1 MTEAPAAAAAL
12 TGIRVLDLTTNY
24 AAYAGRLLADLGAD
38 VVRVEPPEGSPV
50 RSLAPSQPG
59 PMGEVLSFAHA
70 FLDAGK
76 RSVTLDR
83 ATPAGREL
91 LVELAASSDA
101 IIETP
106 AAAGDERIDVERIRQ
121 RNPGLVLV
129 SISAFGRDGPYAG
142 YRATDL
148 TLLAAGGLLS
158 LGGYADSEP
167 LAVQGEQA
175 MLASGIYGAIAV
187 LTGLYQRISTSEG
200 CWIDVS
206 GQECVAF
213 ALEDA
218 VAEWSIN
225 GHVRRRLGDGAREAG
240 TGVYPCKDGYVSM
253 VAGRL
258 GTAKAF
264 VALTQWV
271 AASEAPGAASLLE
284 PHWQDFNYRQSAEG
298 IARFAEIFGAFCR
311 TRGKQE
317 LYREGQARQI
327 AIAPVNTIADVLQD
341 PQLAANSY
349 FRPQLERISGKDIA
363 FPGPPYRLSRTPARP
378 RAPAPR
384 LGEHNRELLQG
395 EFRPRRRRGEGLRK
409 RDAAFGSESA
419 GFLLDRRRRVRHPHP
434 GRSGRRGDQGRN
446 RGPIPT
452 ICGSR
457 ARTSREQSRSRAPAI
472 SHRATPARRASRS
485 TCRIRGRG
493 RLR

>member
-1 MTEAPAAAAAL
+1 MIQAPASAAAL

-38 VVRVEPPEGSPV
+38 VVRVEPPEGSPL
-50 RSLAPSQPG
+50 RSLAPCQTG
-59 PMGEVLSFAHA
+59 PTGAPLSFAHA

-76 RSVTLDR
+76 RSVTLDLMT
-83 ATPAGREL
+83 AAGREL
-91 LVELAASSDA
+91 LAELTASSDA
-101 IIETP
+101 MIETP
-106 AAAGDERIDVERIRQ
+106 SAAAADHIDFELVRQ

-142 YRATDL
+142 YQATDL

-158 LGGYADSEP
+158 LGGYVDSEP

-187 LTGLYQRISTSEG
+187 LTALYERTQTGKG

-240 TGVYPCKDGYVSM
+240 TGVYPCKDGYISM

-258 GTAKAF
+258 GTANAF
-264 VALTQWV
+264 VMLTQWV
-271 AASEAPGAASLLE
+271 AASEVPGGASLLE
-284 PHWQDFNYRQSAEG
+284 PQWQDFKFRQSPEG

-327 AIAPVNTIADVLQD
+327 AIAPVNTVADVLQD
-341 PQLAANSY
+341 AQLAANSY
-349 FRPQLERISGKDIA
+349 FQPQFERNSGREIT

-378 RAPAPR
+378 RGAAPK
-384 LGEHNRELLQG
+384 LGEHNRELVDRELRLAAGAG
-395 EFRPRRRRGEGLRK
+395 E
-409 RDAAFGSESA
+409 A
-419 GFLLDRRRRVRHPHP
+419 
-434 GRSGRRGDQGRN
+434 
-446 RGPIPT
+446 
-452 ICGSR
+452 
-457 ARTSREQSRSRAPAI
+457 
-472 SHRATPARRASRS
+472 
-485 TCRIRGRG
+485 
-493 RLR
+493 

>member
-59 PMGEVLSFAHA
+59 RMGEVLSFAHA

-187 LTGLYQRISTSEG
+187 LTGLYQRMLYQRG
-200 CWIDVS
+200 LLDR
-206 GQECVAF
+206 CVRAGMRGVR
-213 ALEDA
+213 A
-218 VAEWSIN
+218 
-225 GHVRRRLGDGAREAG
+225 RRRRG
-240 TGVYPCKDGYVSM
+240 GVVDQWPC
-253 VAGRL
+253 
-258 GTAKAF
+258 
-264 VALTQWV
+264 
-271 AASEAPGAASLLE
+271 AP
-284 PHWQDFNYRQSAEG
+284 P
-298 IARFAEIFGAFCR
+298 
-311 TRGKQE
+311 
-317 LYREGQARQI
+317 
-327 AIAPVNTIADVLQD
+327 
-341 PQLAANSY
+341 
-349 FRPQLERISGKDIA
+349 
-363 FPGPPYRLSRTPARP
+363 
-378 RAPAPR
+378 
-384 LGEHNRELLQG
+384 
-395 EFRPRRRRGEGLRK
+395 PRRRRTRGRHRCLSLQGRLRQHGGGPPRHRQGVRRLDAVGRGFRGAGRCVLARAALAGLQLPPVGGGDRAVRRDLRCVLPHARQAGALSRRSGPPDRDCAGEHH
-409 RDAAFGSESA
+409 
-419 GFLLDRRRRVRHPHP
+419 RRRPAGPPACGEFVFPAAARTHIRQGYRFSRTALSAQPHACAAT
-434 GRSGRRGDQGRN
+434 RSSAAARRAQ
-446 RGPIPT
+446 
-452 ICGSR
+452 SR
-457 ARTSREQSRSRAPAI
+457 AAAGGVPTSP
-472 SHRATPARRASRS
+472 PARR
-485 TCRIRGRG
+485 
-493 RLR
+493 RLEKTRCSFRV

>member
-1 MTEAPAAAAAL
+1 MIQAPASAAAL

-38 VVRVEPPEGSPV
+38 VVRVEPPEGSPL
-50 RSLAPSQPG
+50 RSLAPCQTG
-59 PMGEVLSFAHA
+59 PTDAPLSFAHA

-76 RSVTLDR
+76 RSVTLDLMT
-83 ATPAGREL
+83 AAGREL
-91 LVELAASSDA
+91 LAELAASSDA
-101 IIETP
+101 MIETP
-106 AAAGDERIDVERIRQ
+106 SAAAADHIDFELVRQ

-142 YRATDL
+142 YQATDL

-158 LGGYADSEP
+158 LGGYVDSEP

-187 LTGLYQRISTSEG
+187 LTALYERTQTGKG

-240 TGVYPCKDGYVSM
+240 TGVYPCKDGHISM

-258 GTAKAF
+258 GTANAF
-264 VALTQWV
+264 VTLTQWV
-271 AASEAPGAASLLE
+271 AASEVPGGASLLE
-284 PHWQDFNYRQSAEG
+284 PQWQDFKFRQSPEG

-327 AIAPVNTIADVLQD
+327 AIAPVNTVADVLQD
-341 PQLAANSY
+341 AQLAANSY
-349 FRPQLERISGKDIA
+349 FQPQFERNSGREIT

-378 RAPAPR
+378 RGAAPK
-384 LGEHNRELLQG
+384 LGEHNRELVDRELRLAAGAG
-395 EFRPRRRRGEGLRK
+395 E
-409 RDAAFGSESA
+409 A
-419 GFLLDRRRRVRHPHP
+419 
-434 GRSGRRGDQGRN
+434 
-446 RGPIPT
+446 
-452 ICGSR
+452 
-457 ARTSREQSRSRAPAI
+457 
-472 SHRATPARRASRS
+472 
-485 TCRIRGRG
+485 
-493 RLR
+493 

>member
-1 MTEAPAAAAAL
+1 MMQAPASAAAL

-50 RSLAPSQPG
+50 RSLAPCQTG
-59 PMGEVLSFAHA
+59 PTGEALSFAHA

-76 RSVTLDR
+76 RSVTLDLST
-83 ATPAGREL
+83 AAGREL
-91 LVELAASSDA
+91 LAELTASSDA
-101 IIETP
+101 MIETP
-106 AAAGDERIDVERIRQ
+106 AAAAAEHIDFELVRQ

-158 LGGYADSEP
+158 LGGYVDSEP
-167 LAVQGEQA
+167 LAVTGRA
-175 MLASGIYGAIAV
+175 GDAGFRHIRRDRGADRA
-187 LTGLYQRISTSEG
+187 LRAHATGEG

-240 TGVYPCKDGYVSM
+240 TGVYPCKDGYISM

-258 GTAKAF
+258 GTANAF
-264 VALTQWV
+264 VMLTQWV
-271 AASEAPGAASLLE
+271 AASGVPGGASLLE
-284 PHWQDFNYRQSAEG
+284 PQWQDFKFRQSPEG

-327 AIAPVNTIADVLQD
+327 AIAPVNTVADVLQD

-349 FRPQLERISGKDIA
+349 FQPQFERNSGKEIA

-378 RAPAPR
+378 RGAAPK
-384 LGEHNRELLQG
+384 LGEHNRELLDRELQLAAGAG
-395 EFRPRRRRGEGLRK
+395 E
-409 RDAAFGSESA
+409 A
-419 GFLLDRRRRVRHPHP
+419 
-434 GRSGRRGDQGRN
+434 
-446 RGPIPT
+446 
-452 ICGSR
+452 
-457 ARTSREQSRSRAPAI
+457 
-472 SHRATPARRASRS
+472 
-485 TCRIRGRG
+485 
-493 RLR
+493 

>member
-1 MTEAPAAAAAL
+1 MIQAPATAAAL
-12 TGIRVLDLTTNY
+12 TGIRILDLTTNY

-38 VVRVEPPEGSPV
+38 VVRVEPPEGSPL
-50 RSLAPSQPG
+50 RSLAPCQTG
-59 PMGEVLSFAHA
+59 PTGAPLSFAHA

-76 RSVTLDR
+76 RSVTLDLMT
-83 ATPAGREL
+83 AAGREL
-91 LVELAASSDA
+91 LAELAASSDA
-101 IIETP
+101 MIETP
-106 AAAGDERIDVERIRQ
+106 SASAADHIDFELVRQ

-142 YRATDL
+142 YQATDL

-158 LGGYADSEP
+158 LGGYVDSEP

-187 LTGLYQRISTSEG
+187 LTALYERTQTGKG

-240 TGVYPCKDGYVSM
+240 TGVYPCKDGHISM

-258 GTAKAF
+258 GTANAF
-264 VALTQWV
+264 VTLTQWV
-271 AASEAPGAASLLE
+271 AASEVPDAASLLE
-284 PHWQDFNYRQSAEG
+284 PQWQDFKFRQSREG

-327 AIAPVNTIADVLQD
+327 AIAPVNTVADVLQD
-341 PQLAANSY
+341 AQLAANSY
-349 FRPQLERISGKDIA
+349 FQPQFERNSGRDIT

-378 RAPAPR
+378 RGVAPK
-384 LGEHNRELLQG
+384 LGEHNRELVDR
-395 EFRPRRRRGEGLRK
+395 ELRL
-409 RDAAFGSESA
+409 AAGA
-419 GFLLDRRRRVRHPHP
+419 GK
-434 GRSGRRGDQGRN
+434 
-446 RGPIPT
+446 
-452 ICGSR
+452 
-457 ARTSREQSRSRAPAI
+457 A
-472 SHRATPARRASRS
+472 
-485 TCRIRGRG
+485 
-493 RLR
+493 

>member
-1 MTEAPAAAAAL
+1 MMQAPATAAAL

-50 RSLAPSQPG
+50 RSLAPCQTG
-59 PMGEVLSFAHA
+59 PAGAPLSFAHA

-76 RSVTLDR
+76 RSVTLDLTS
-83 ATPAGREL
+83 AAGREL
-91 LVELAASSDA
+91 LAELAASSDA
-101 IIETP
+101 MIETP
-106 AAAGDERIDVERIRQ
+106 SADAADHIDFELVRQ

-142 YRATDL
+142 YQATDL

-187 LTGLYQRISTSEG
+187 LTALYERTQTGKG

-225 GHVRRRLGDGAREAG
+225 AHVRRRLGDGAREAG
-240 TGVYPCKDGYVSM
+240 TGIYPCKDGHISM

-258 GTAKAF
+258 GTANAF
-264 VALTQWV
+264 VTLTQWV
-271 AASEAPGAASLLE
+271 AASEVPGGASLLE
-284 PHWQDFNYRQSAEG
+284 PQWQNFKFRQSREG

-311 TRGKQE
+311 TRGKHE

-327 AIAPVNTIADVLQD
+327 AIAPVNTVADVLED
-341 PQLAANSY
+341 AQLAANSY
-349 FRPQLERISGKDIA
+349 FRPQFERNSGRDIT
-363 FPGPPYRLSRTPARP
+363 FPGPPYRLSRTPARL
-378 RAPAPR
+378 RGAAPK
-384 LGEHNRELLQG
+384 LGEHNRELVDQELRLAAGAG
-395 EFRPRRRRGEGLRK
+395 E
-409 RDAAFGSESA
+409 A
-419 GFLLDRRRRVRHPHP
+419 
-434 GRSGRRGDQGRN
+434 
-446 RGPIPT
+446 
-452 ICGSR
+452 
-457 ARTSREQSRSRAPAI
+457 
-472 SHRATPARRASRS
+472 
-485 TCRIRGRG
+485 
-493 RLR
+493 

>member
-1 MTEAPAAAAAL
+1 MVEAPAAAAAL

-50 RSLAPSQPG
+50 RSLAPCQPG
-59 PMGEVLSFAHA
+59 PAGESLSFAHA

-76 RSVTLDR
+76 RSVTLDL
-83 ATPAGREL
+83 ANTAGREL
-91 LVELAASSDA
+91 LAELAASSDA
-101 IIETP
+101 MIETP
-106 AAAGDERIDVERIRQ
+106 SATAGNGIDFELVRQ
-121 RNPGLVLV
+121 RNPGLVVV

-142 YRATDL
+142 YAATDL

-175 MLASGIYGAIAV
+175 MLASGIYGAVAV
-187 LTGLYQRISTSEG
+187 LTALFERTQTGKG

-225 GHVRRRLGDGAREAG
+225 AYVRRRLGDGAREAG
-240 TGVYPCKDGYVSM
+240 TGVYPCKDGYISM

-264 VALTQWV
+264 VALTQWI
-271 AASEAPGAASLLE
+271 AGSELPDGASLLE
-284 PHWQDFNYRQSAEG
+284 PQWQDFKYRQSREG
-298 IARFAEIFGAFCR
+298 IERFAEIFGAFCR
-311 TRGKQE
+311 SRGKQQ

-327 AIAPVNTIADVLQD
+327 AIASVNTIADVLQD
-341 PQLAANSY
+341 AQLAANSY
-349 FRPQLERISGKDIA
+349 FRPQFERISGREIT

-378 RAPAPR
+378 RGAAPK
-384 LGEHNRELLQG
+384 LGEHNRALLQS
-395 EFRPRRRRGEGLRK
+395 ELRL
-409 RDAAFGSESA
+409 AAGASEA
-419 GFLLDRRRRVRHPHP
+419 
-434 GRSGRRGDQGRN
+434 
-446 RGPIPT
+446 
-452 ICGSR
+452 
-457 ARTSREQSRSRAPAI
+457 
-472 SHRATPARRASRS
+472 
-485 TCRIRGRG
+485 
-493 RLR
+493 

>member
-1 MTEAPAAAAAL
+1 MIQAPASAAAL

-38 VVRVEPPEGSPV
+38 VVRVEPPEGSPL
-50 RSLAPSQPG
+50 RGLAPCQTG
-59 PMGEVLSFAHA
+59 PTGAPLSFAHA

-76 RSVTLDR
+76 RSVTLDLMT
-83 ATPAGREL
+83 AAGREL
-91 LVELAASSDA
+91 LAELTASSDA
-101 IIETP
+101 MIETP
-106 AAAGDERIDVERIRQ
+106 SAAAAGHIDFELVRQ

-142 YRATDL
+142 YQATDL

-158 LGGYADSEP
+158 LGGYVDSEP

-187 LTGLYQRISTSEG
+187 LTALYERTQTGKG

-240 TGVYPCKDGYVSM
+240 TGVYPCKDGHISM

-258 GTAKAF
+258 GTANAF
-264 VALTQWV
+264 VTLTQWV
-271 AASEAPGAASLLE
+271 AASGVPGAASLLE
-284 PHWQDFNYRQSAEG
+284 PQWQDFKFRQSREG

-327 AIAPVNTIADVLQD
+327 AIAPVNTVADVLQD
-341 PQLAANSY
+341 AQLAANSY
-349 FRPQLERISGKDIA
+349 FQPQFERNSGREIT

-378 RAPAPR
+378 RGAAPK
-384 LGEHNRELLQG
+384 LGEHNRELVDRELRLAAGAG
-395 EFRPRRRRGEGLRK
+395 E
-409 RDAAFGSESA
+409 A
-419 GFLLDRRRRVRHPHP
+419 
-434 GRSGRRGDQGRN
+434 
-446 RGPIPT
+446 
-452 ICGSR
+452 
-457 ARTSREQSRSRAPAI
+457 
-472 SHRATPARRASRS
+472 
-485 TCRIRGRG
+485 
-493 RLR
+493 

>member
-1 MTEAPAAAAAL
+1 MIQAPATAAAL

-38 VVRVEPPEGSPV
+38 VVRVEPPEGSPL
-50 RSLAPSQPG
+50 RSLAPCQTG
-59 PMGEVLSFAHA
+59 PTGAPLSFAHA

-76 RSVTLDR
+76 RSVTLDLMT
-83 ATPAGREL
+83 AAGREL
-91 LVELAASSDA
+91 LAELAASSDA
-101 IIETP
+101 MIETP
-106 AAAGDERIDVERIRQ
+106 SAAAADHIDFELVRQ

-142 YRATDL
+142 YQATDL

-158 LGGYADSEP
+158 LGGYVDSEP

-187 LTGLYQRISTSEG
+187 LTALYERTQTGKG

-225 GHVRRRLGDGAREAG
+225 AHVRRRLGDGAREAG
-240 TGVYPCKDGYVSM
+240 TGVYPCKDGHISM

-258 GTAKAF
+258 GTANAF
-264 VALTQWV
+264 VTLTQWV
-271 AASEAPGAASLLE
+271 AASGVPGAASLLE
-284 PHWQDFNYRQSAEG
+284 PQWQDFKFRQSREG

-327 AIAPVNTIADVLQD
+327 AIAPVNTVADVLQD
-341 PQLAANSY
+341 AQLAANSY
-349 FRPQLERISGKDIA
+349 FQPQFERSSGREIT

-378 RAPAPR
+378 RGAAPK
-384 LGEHNRELLQG
+384 LGEHNRELVDRELRLAAGAG
-395 EFRPRRRRGEGLRK
+395 E
-409 RDAAFGSESA
+409 A
-419 GFLLDRRRRVRHPHP
+419 
-434 GRSGRRGDQGRN
+434 
-446 RGPIPT
+446 
-452 ICGSR
+452 
-457 ARTSREQSRSRAPAI
+457 
-472 SHRATPARRASRS
+472 
-485 TCRIRGRG
+485 
-493 RLR
+493 

>member
-1 MTEAPAAAAAL
+1 MIQAPATAAAL
-12 TGIRVLDLTTNY
+12 AGIRVLDLTTNY

-38 VVRVEPPEGSPV
+38 VVRVEPPEGSPL
-50 RSLAPSQPG
+50 RSLAPCQTG
-59 PMGEVLSFAHA
+59 PTGAPLSFAHA

-76 RSVTLDR
+76 RSVTLDLMT
-83 ATPAGREL
+83 AAGREQL
-91 LVELAASSDA
+91 AELAASSDA
-101 IIETP
+101 MIETP
-106 AAAGDERIDVERIRQ
+106 SASAADHIDFEPVRQ

-142 YRATDL
+142 YQATDL

-158 LGGYADSEP
+158 LGGYVDSEP

-187 LTGLYQRISTSEG
+187 LTALYERTQTGKG

-240 TGVYPCKDGYVSM
+240 TGVYPCKDGHISM

-258 GTAKAF
+258 GTANAF
-264 VALTQWV
+264 VRLTQWV
-271 AASEAPGAASLLE
+271 AASEVPDAASLLE
-284 PHWQDFNYRQSAEG
+284 PQWQDFKFRQSREG

-327 AIAPVNTIADVLQD
+327 AIAPVNTVADVLQD
-341 PQLAANSY
+341 AQLAANSY
-349 FRPQLERISGKDIA
+349 FQPQFERNSGRDIT

-378 RAPAPR
+378 RGVAPK
-384 LGEHNRELLQG
+384 LGEHNRELVDRELRLAAGAG
-395 EFRPRRRRGEGLRK
+395 E
-409 RDAAFGSESA
+409 A
-419 GFLLDRRRRVRHPHP
+419 
-434 GRSGRRGDQGRN
+434 
-446 RGPIPT
+446 
-452 ICGSR
+452 
-457 ARTSREQSRSRAPAI
+457 
-472 SHRATPARRASRS
+472 
-485 TCRIRGRG
+485 
-493 RLR
+493 

>member
-1 MTEAPAAAAAL
+1 MIQAPATAAAL

-38 VVRVEPPEGSPV
+38 VVRVEPPEGSPL
-50 RSLAPSQPG
+50 RSLAPCQTG
-59 PMGEVLSFAHA
+59 PTGAPLSFAHA

-76 RSVTLDR
+76 RSVTLDLMT
-83 ATPAGREL
+83 AAGREL
-91 LVELAASSDA
+91 LAELAASSDA
-101 IIETP
+101 MIETP
-106 AAAGDERIDVERIRQ
+106 SAAAADHIDFELVRQ

-142 YRATDL
+142 YQATDL

-158 LGGYADSEP
+158 LGGYVDSEP

-187 LTGLYQRISTSEG
+187 LTALYERTQTGKG

-225 GHVRRRLGDGAREAG
+225 AHVRRRLGDGAREAG
-240 TGVYPCKDGYVSM
+240 TGVYPCKDGHISM

-258 GTAKAF
+258 GTANAF
-264 VALTQWV
+264 VTLTQWV
-271 AASEAPGAASLLE
+271 AASGVPGAASLLE
-284 PHWQDFNYRQSAEG
+284 PQWQDFKFRQSREG

-327 AIAPVNTIADVLQD
+327 AIAPVNTVADVLQD
-341 PQLAANSY
+341 AQLAANSY
-349 FRPQLERISGKDIA
+349 FQPQFERSSGREITS
-363 FPGPPYRLSRTPARP
+363 PGPPYRLSRTPARP
-378 RAPAPR
+378 RGAAPK
-384 LGEHNRELLQG
+384 LGEHNRELVDRELRLAAGAG
-395 EFRPRRRRGEGLRK
+395 E
-409 RDAAFGSESA
+409 A
-419 GFLLDRRRRVRHPHP
+419 
-434 GRSGRRGDQGRN
+434 
-446 RGPIPT
+446 
-452 ICGSR
+452 
-457 ARTSREQSRSRAPAI
+457 
-472 SHRATPARRASRS
+472 
-485 TCRIRGRG
+485 
-493 RLR
+493 

>member
-1 MTEAPAAAAAL
+1 MIQAPASAAAL

-38 VVRVEPPEGSPV
+38 VVRVEPPEGSPLRGV
-50 RSLAPSQPG
+50 APCQTG
-59 PMGEVLSFAHA
+59 PTGAPLSFAHA

-76 RSVTLDR
+76 RSVTLDLMT
-83 ATPAGREL
+83 AAGREL
-91 LVELAASSDA
+91 LAELTASSDA
-101 IIETP
+101 MIETP
-106 AAAGDERIDVERIRQ
+106 SAAAADHIDFEVVRR

-142 YRATDL
+142 YQATDL

-158 LGGYADSEP
+158 LGGYVDSEP

-187 LTGLYQRISTSEG
+187 LTALHERTQTGKG

-240 TGVYPCKDGYVSM
+240 TGVYPCKDGYISM

-258 GTAKAF
+258 GTANAF
-264 VALTQWV
+264 VMLTQWV
-271 AASEAPGAASLLE
+271 AASEVPGGASLLE
-284 PHWQDFNYRQSAEG
+284 PQWQDFKFRQSPEG

-327 AIAPVNTIADVLQD
+327 AIAPVNTVADVLQD
-341 PQLAANSY
+341 AQLAANSY
-349 FRPQLERISGKDIA
+349 FQPQFERNSGREIT

-378 RAPAPR
+378 RGAAPK
-384 LGEHNRELLQG
+384 LGEHNRELVDRELRLAAGAG
-395 EFRPRRRRGEGLRK
+395 E
-409 RDAAFGSESA
+409 A
-419 GFLLDRRRRVRHPHP
+419 
-434 GRSGRRGDQGRN
+434 
-446 RGPIPT
+446 
-452 ICGSR
+452 
-457 ARTSREQSRSRAPAI
+457 
-472 SHRATPARRASRS
+472 
-485 TCRIRGRG
+485 
-493 RLR
+493 

>member
-1 MTEAPAAAAAL
+1 MIQAPASAAAL

-38 VVRVEPPEGSPV
+38 VVRVEPPEGSPL
-50 RSLAPSQPG
+50 RSLAPCQTGSTGAP
-59 PMGEVLSFAHA
+59 LSFAHA

-76 RSVTLDR
+76 RSVTLDLMT
-83 ATPAGREL
+83 AAGREL
-91 LVELAASSDA
+91 LAELTASSDA
-101 IIETP
+101 MIETP
-106 AAAGDERIDVERIRQ
+106 SAAAAGHIDFELVRQ

-142 YRATDL
+142 YQATDL

-158 LGGYADSEP
+158 LGGYVDSEP

-187 LTGLYQRISTSEG
+187 LTALYERTQTGKG

-240 TGVYPCKDGYVSM
+240 TGVYPCKDGHISM

-258 GTAKAF
+258 GTANAF
-264 VALTQWV
+264 VTLTQWV
-271 AASEAPGAASLLE
+271 AASGVPGAASLLE
-284 PHWQDFNYRQSAEG
+284 PQWQDFKFRQSREG

-327 AIAPVNTIADVLQD
+327 AIAPVNTVADVLQD
-341 PQLAANSY
+341 AQLAANSY
-349 FRPQLERISGKDIA
+349 FQPQFERNSGREIT

-378 RAPAPR
+378 RGAAPK
-384 LGEHNRELLQG
+384 LGEHNRELVDRELRLAAGAG
-395 EFRPRRRRGEGLRK
+395 E
-409 RDAAFGSESA
+409 A
-419 GFLLDRRRRVRHPHP
+419 
-434 GRSGRRGDQGRN
+434 
-446 RGPIPT
+446 
-452 ICGSR
+452 
-457 ARTSREQSRSRAPAI
+457 
-472 SHRATPARRASRS
+472 
-485 TCRIRGRG
+485 
-493 RLR
+493 

>member
-1 MTEAPAAAAAL
+1 MIQAPASAAAL

-38 VVRVEPPEGSPV
+38 VVRVEPPEGSPL
-50 RSLAPSQPG
+50 RSLAPCQTG
-59 PMGEVLSFAHA
+59 PTGAPLSFAHA

-76 RSVTLDR
+76 RSVTLDLMT
-83 ATPAGREL
+83 AAGRQL
-91 LVELAASSDA
+91 LAELAASCDA
-101 IIETP
+101 MIETP
-106 AAAGDERIDVERIRQ
+106 SAAAADHIDFELVRR

-142 YRATDL
+142 YQATDL

-187 LTGLYQRISTSEG
+187 LTALYERTQTGKG

-240 TGVYPCKDGYVSM
+240 TGVYPCKDGHISM

-258 GTAKAF
+258 GTANAF
-264 VALTQWV
+264 VTLTQWV
-271 AASEAPGAASLLE
+271 AASGVPGAASLLE
-284 PHWQDFNYRQSAEG
+284 PQWQDFKFRQSREG

-327 AIAPVNTIADVLQD
+327 AIAPVNTVADVLQD
-341 PQLAANSY
+341 AQLAANSY
-349 FRPQLERISGKDIA
+349 FQPQFERNSGREIT

-378 RAPAPR
+378 RGAAPK
-384 LGEHNRELLQG
+384 LGEHNRELVDRELRLAAGAG
-395 EFRPRRRRGEGLRK
+395 E
-409 RDAAFGSESA
+409 A
-419 GFLLDRRRRVRHPHP
+419 
-434 GRSGRRGDQGRN
+434 
-446 RGPIPT
+446 
-452 ICGSR
+452 
-457 ARTSREQSRSRAPAI
+457 
-472 SHRATPARRASRS
+472 
-485 TCRIRGRG
+485 
-493 RLR
+493 

>member
-1 MTEAPAAAAAL
+1 MIQAPATAAAL
-12 TGIRVLDLTTNY
+12 AGIRVLDLTTNY

-38 VVRVEPPEGSPV
+38 VVRVEPPEGSPL
-50 RSLAPSQPG
+50 RSLAPCQTG
-59 PMGEVLSFAHA
+59 PTGAPLSFAHA

-76 RSVTLDR
+76 RSVTLDLMT
-83 ATPAGREL
+83 AAGREQL
-91 LVELAASSDA
+91 AELAASSDA
-101 IIETP
+101 MIETP
-106 AAAGDERIDVERIRQ
+106 SASAADHIDFELVRQ

-142 YRATDL
+142 YQATDL

-158 LGGYADSEP
+158 LGGYVDSEP

-187 LTGLYQRISTSEG
+187 LTALYERTQTGKG

-240 TGVYPCKDGYVSM
+240 TGVYPCKDGHISM

-258 GTAKAF
+258 GTANAF
-264 VALTQWV
+264 VRLTQWV
-271 AASEAPGAASLLE
+271 AASEVPDAASLLE
-284 PHWQDFNYRQSAEG
+284 PQWQDFKFRQSREG

-327 AIAPVNTIADVLQD
+327 AIAPVNTVADVLQD
-341 PQLAANSY
+341 AQLAANSY
-349 FRPQLERISGKDIA
+349 FQPQFERNSGRDIT

-378 RAPAPR
+378 RGVAPK
-384 LGEHNRELLQG
+384 LGEHNRELVDRELRLAAGAG
-395 EFRPRRRRGEGLRK
+395 E
-409 RDAAFGSESA
+409 A
-419 GFLLDRRRRVRHPHP
+419 
-434 GRSGRRGDQGRN
+434 
-446 RGPIPT
+446 
-452 ICGSR
+452 
-457 ARTSREQSRSRAPAI
+457 
-472 SHRATPARRASRS
+472 
-485 TCRIRGRG
+485 
-493 RLR
+493 

>member
-1 MTEAPAAAAAL
+1 MMQAPATAAAL

-50 RSLAPSQPG
+50 RSLAPCQTG
-59 PMGEVLSFAHA
+59 PAGAPLSFAHA

-76 RSVTLDR
+76 RSVTVDLM
-83 ATPAGREL
+83 TSAGREL
-91 LVELAASSDA
+91 LAELAASSDA
-101 IIETP
+101 MIETP
-106 AAAGDERIDVERIRQ
+106 SAGATDHIDFELVRQ

-142 YRATDL
+142 YQATDL

-187 LTGLYQRISTSEG
+187 LTALYERTQTGKG

-225 GHVRRRLGDGAREAG
+225 AHVRRRLGDGAREAG
-240 TGVYPCKDGYVSM
+240 TGIYPCKDGHISV

-258 GTAKAF
+258 GTANAF
-264 VALTQWV
+264 VTLTQWV
-271 AASEAPGAASLLE
+271 AASEVPGGASLLE
-284 PHWQDFNYRQSAEG
+284 PQWQNFKFRQSREG

-327 AIAPVNTIADVLQD
+327 AIAPVNTVADVLED
-341 PQLAANSY
+341 AQLAANSY
-349 FRPQLERISGKDIA
+349 FRPQFERNSGRDIT
-363 FPGPPYRLSRTPARP
+363 FPGPPYRLSRTPARL
-378 RAPAPR
+378 RGAAPK
-384 LGEHNRELLQG
+384 LGEHNRELVDQELRLAAGAG
-395 EFRPRRRRGEGLRK
+395 E
-409 RDAAFGSESA
+409 A
-419 GFLLDRRRRVRHPHP
+419 
-434 GRSGRRGDQGRN
+434 
-446 RGPIPT
+446 
-452 ICGSR
+452 
-457 ARTSREQSRSRAPAI
+457 
-472 SHRATPARRASRS
+472 
-485 TCRIRGRG
+485 
-493 RLR
+493 

>member
-1 MTEAPAAAAAL
+1 MTA
-12 TGIRVLDLTTNY
+12 
-24 AAYAGRLLADLGAD
+24 AGRQLLA
-38 VVRVEPPEGSPV
+38 
-50 RSLAPSQPG
+50 
-59 PMGEVLSFAHA
+59 
-70 FLDAGK
+70 
-76 RSVTLDR
+76 
-83 ATPAGREL
+83 
-91 LVELAASSDA
+91 ELAASCDA
-101 IIETP
+101 MIETP
-106 AAAGDERIDVERIRQ
+106 SAAAADHIDFELVRQ

-142 YRATDL
+142 YQATDL

-187 LTGLYQRISTSEG
+187 LTALYERTQTGKG

-240 TGVYPCKDGYVSM
+240 TGVYPCKDGHISM

-258 GTAKAF
+258 GTANAF
-264 VALTQWV
+264 VTLTQWV
-271 AASEAPGAASLLE
+271 AASGVPGAASLLE
-284 PHWQDFNYRQSAEG
+284 PQWQDFKFRQSREG

-327 AIAPVNTIADVLQD
+327 AIAPVNTVADVLQD
-341 PQLAANSY
+341 AQLAANSY
-349 FRPQLERISGKDIA
+349 FQPQLARNSGREIT

-378 RAPAPR
+378 RGAAPK
-384 LGEHNRELLQG
+384 LGEHNRELVDRELRLAAGAG
-395 EFRPRRRRGEGLRK
+395 E
-409 RDAAFGSESA
+409 A
-419 GFLLDRRRRVRHPHP
+419 
-434 GRSGRRGDQGRN
+434 
-446 RGPIPT
+446 
-452 ICGSR
+452 
-457 ARTSREQSRSRAPAI
+457 
-472 SHRATPARRASRS
+472 
-485 TCRIRGRG
+485 
-493 RLR
+493 